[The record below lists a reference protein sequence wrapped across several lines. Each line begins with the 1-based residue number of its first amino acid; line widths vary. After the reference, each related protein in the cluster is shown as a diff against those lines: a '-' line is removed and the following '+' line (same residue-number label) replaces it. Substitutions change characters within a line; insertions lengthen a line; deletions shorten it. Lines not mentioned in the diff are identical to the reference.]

1 MPQPPRRSMLF
12 VPALRPDRFSKAI
25 ATGTDIVIVDWE
37 DAVVPERK
45 AEARELTGTFFGE
58 PTDRPVL
65 RYLRINSPRL
75 PDGLRDLEA
84 LFEMEHLPDGIMI
97 PKVESPEEVRWLT
110 EILQPYRKD
119 IELFPTVETAKGVR
133 AVAEVALA
141 SKATTILGFGAVD
154 LVAETGSDLSWD
166 SLLYT
171 RSQVVLAATE
181 ARVEA
186 LDTVWIEIND
196 QAGLEKE
203 SRQARALGFTG
214 KAAIHPSQVATINA
228 AFSPSVA
235 EVDLARRIVEAAEG
249 DFSGALQVDG
259 KMIDE
264 PVIVAAHRTVARAR
278 RISAAAGQR
287 SANA

>member
-214 KAAIHPSQVATINA
+214 KAAIHPSQVTTINA

-264 PVIVAAHRTVARAR
+264 PVIVAAHRTMARAR
-278 RISAAAGQR
+278 RISAAPGK
-287 SANA
+287 

>member
-1 MPQPPRRSMLF
+1 MSQPPRRSMLF

-25 ATGTDIVIVDWE
+25 ATGADIVIVDWE
-37 DAVVPERK
+37 DAVVPDRK
-45 AEARELTGTFFGE
+45 AEARELTGTFFGD

-97 PKVESPEEVRWLT
+97 PKVESPEEVRWMT
-110 EILQPYRKD
+110 EILQPYRQD

-141 SKATTILGFGAVD
+141 SDATTILGFGAVD

-181 ARVEA
+181 ARIEA
-186 LDTVWIEIND
+186 LDTVWIEIDD
-196 QAGLEKE
+196 QAGLEDE
-203 SRQARALGFTG
+203 SRRARALGFTG
-214 KAAIHPSQVATINA
+214 KAAIHPSQVAPINA
-228 AFSPSVA
+228 AFSPSDA

-249 DFSGALQVDG
+249 DFSGALQIDG

-264 PVIVAAHRTVARAR
+264 PVIIAARRTMARAE
-278 RISAAAGQR
+278 RISATAGT
-287 SANA
+287 

>member
-1 MPQPPRRSMLF
+1 MLQPPRRSMLF

-45 AEARELTGTFFGE
+45 AEARELTGNFFGE

-65 RYLRINSPRL
+65 RYLRVNSPRL
-75 PDGLRDLEA
+75 PDGLHDLEA

-97 PKVESPEEVRWLT
+97 PKVESPEEIRWMT
-110 EILQPYRKD
+110 EILQPYRQD

-141 SKATTILGFGAVD
+141 SDATTILGFGAVD

-181 ARVEA
+181 ARIEA
-186 LDTVWIEIND
+186 LDTVWIEIDD
-196 QAGLEKE
+196 QAGLEDE
-203 SRQARALGFTG
+203 ARRARAIGFTG
-214 KAAIHPSQVATINA
+214 KAAIHPSQVAPINA
-228 AFSPSVA
+228 AFSPSDT

-249 DFSGALQVDG
+249 DFSGALQIDG

-264 PVIVAAHRTVARAR
+264 PVIIAARRTMARAE
-278 RISAAAGQR
+278 RISAAAGT
-287 SANA
+287 

>member
-1 MPQPPRRSMLF
+1 MLF

-45 AEARELTGTFFGE
+45 AEARELTGNFFGE

-65 RYLRINSPRL
+65 RYLRVNSPRL
-75 PDGLRDLEA
+75 PDGLHDLEA

-97 PKVESPEEVRWLT
+97 PKVESPEEIRWMT
-110 EILQPYRKD
+110 EILQPYRQD

-141 SKATTILGFGAVD
+141 SDATTILGFGAVD

-181 ARVEA
+181 ARIEA
-186 LDTVWIEIND
+186 LDTVWIEIDD
-196 QAGLEKE
+196 QAGLEEE
-203 SRQARALGFTG
+203 SRRAHAIGFTG
-214 KAAIHPSQVATINA
+214 KAAIHPSQVAPINA
-228 AFSPSVA
+228 AFSPSDT

-249 DFSGALQVDG
+249 DFSGALQIDG

-264 PVIVAAHRTVARAR
+264 PVIIAARRTMARAE
-278 RISAAAGQR
+278 RISAAAGT
-287 SANA
+287 

>member
-65 RYLRINSPRL
+65 RYLRINSPRI

-97 PKVESPEEVRWLT
+97 PKVESPEEVRWMT
-110 EILQPYRKD
+110 EILQPYRQD

-141 SKATTILGFGAVD
+141 SDATTILGFGAVD

-181 ARVEA
+181 ARIEA
-186 LDTVWIEIND
+186 LDTVWIEIDD
-196 QAGLEKE
+196 QAGLEDE
-203 SRQARALGFTG
+203 SRRARAIGFSG
-214 KAAIHPSQVATINA
+214 KAAIHPSQVAPINA
-228 AFSPSVA
+228 AFSPSNA
-235 EVDLARRIVEAAEG
+235 EVNLARRIVEAAEG
-249 DFSGALQVDG
+249 DFSGALQIDG

-264 PVIVAAHRTVARAR
+264 PVIIAARRTMARAE
-278 RISAAAGQR
+278 RISAAAGT
-287 SANA
+287 

>member
-1 MPQPPRRSMLF
+1 MSNPPRRSMLF
-12 VPALRPDRFSKAI
+12 VPALRPDRFTKAI
-25 ATGTDIVIVDWE
+25 ATGADIVIVDWE
-37 DAVVPERK
+37 DAVVPDRK
-45 AEARELTGTFFGE
+45 AEARELTGTFFGD

-97 PKVESPEEVRWLT
+97 PKVESPEEVRWMT
-110 EILQPYRKD
+110 EILQPYRED

-141 SKATTILGFGAVD
+141 SEATTILGFGAVD

-196 QAGLEKE
+196 QDGLEEE
-203 SRQARALGFTG
+203 SRRARALGFTG
-214 KAAIHPSQVATINA
+214 KAAIHPSQVAPINA
-228 AFSPSVA
+228 AFSPSEA
-235 EVDLARRIVEAAEG
+235 EIDLARRIVEAAEG

-264 PVIVAAHRTVARAR
+264 PVIIAARRTMARAE
-278 RISAAAGQR
+278 RISTAAG
-287 SANA
+287 S

>member
-97 PKVESPEEVRWLT
+97 PKVESPEEVRWMT
-110 EILQPYRKD
+110 EILQPYRQD
-119 IELFPTVETAKGVR
+119 IELFPTVETAKGLR

-141 SKATTILGFGAVD
+141 SDATTILGFGAVD

-181 ARVEA
+181 ARIEA
-186 LDTVWIEIND
+186 LDTVWIEIDD
-196 QAGLEKE
+196 QAGLEDE
-203 SRQARALGFTG
+203 SRRARAIGFTG
-214 KAAIHPSQVATINA
+214 KAAIHPSQVAPINA
-228 AFSPSVA
+228 AFSPSDA

-249 DFSGALQVDG
+249 DFSGALQIDG

-264 PVIVAAHRTVARAR
+264 PVIIAARRTMARAE
-278 RISAAAGQR
+278 RISAAAGT
-287 SANA
+287 

>member
-1 MPQPPRRSMLF
+1 
-12 VPALRPDRFSKAI
+12 
-25 ATGTDIVIVDWE
+25 
-37 DAVVPERK
+37 
-45 AEARELTGTFFGE
+45 
-58 PTDRPVL
+58 
-65 RYLRINSPRL
+65 
-75 PDGLRDLEA
+75 
-84 LFEMEHLPDGIMI
+84 
-97 PKVESPEEVRWLT
+97 
-110 EILQPYRKD
+110 
-119 IELFPTVETAKGVR
+119 
-133 AVAEVALA
+133 
-141 SKATTILGFGAVD
+141 LGFGAVD

-214 KAAIHPSQVATINA
+214 KAAIHPSQVTTINA

-264 PVIVAAHRTVARAR
+264 PVIVAAHRTMARAR
-278 RISAAAGQR
+278 RISAAPGK
-287 SANA
+287 

>member
-1 MPQPPRRSMLF
+1 MLQPPRRSMLF

-45 AEARELTGTFFGE
+45 AEARELTGNFFGE
-58 PTDRPVL
+58 TTDRPVL
-65 RYLRINSPRL
+65 RYLRVNSPRL
-75 PDGLRDLEA
+75 SDGLRDLEA

-97 PKVESPEEVRWLT
+97 PKVESPEEVRWMM
-110 EILQPYRKD
+110 EILQPYRQD

-141 SKATTILGFGAVD
+141 SDATTILGFGAVD

-181 ARVEA
+181 ARIEA
-186 LDTVWIEIND
+186 LDTVWIEIDD
-196 QAGLEKE
+196 QAGLENE
-203 SRQARALGFTG
+203 SRRARALGFTG
-214 KAAIHPSQVATINA
+214 KAAIHPSQVAPINA
-228 AFSPSVA
+228 AFSPSNA
-235 EVDLARRIVEAAEG
+235 EVDLASRIVKAAKD
-249 DFSGALQVDG
+249 DFSGALQIDG

-264 PVIVAAHRTVARAR
+264 PVIIAARRTMARAE
-278 RISAAAGQR
+278 RISATKVT
-287 SANA
+287 

>member
-1 MPQPPRRSMLF
+1 MSQPPRRSMLF

-25 ATGTDIVIVDWE
+25 ATGADIVIVDWE
-37 DAVVPERK
+37 DAVVPDRK
-45 AEARELTGTFFGE
+45 AEARELTGTFFGD

-97 PKVESPEEVRWLT
+97 PKVESPEEVRWMT
-110 EILQPYRKD
+110 EILQPYRQD

-141 SKATTILGFGAVD
+141 SDATTILGFGAVD

-181 ARVEA
+181 ARIEA
-186 LDTVWIEIND
+186 LDTVWIEIDD
-196 QAGLEKE
+196 QAGLEDE
-203 SRQARALGFTG
+203 SRRARAIGFSG
-214 KAAIHPSQVATINA
+214 KAAIHPSQVAPINA
-228 AFSPSVA
+228 AFSPSNA
-235 EVDLARRIVEAAEG
+235 EVNLARRIVEAAEG
-249 DFSGALQVDG
+249 DFSGALQIDG

-264 PVIVAAHRTVARAR
+264 PVIIAARRTMARAE
-278 RISAAAGQR
+278 RISAAAGT
-287 SANA
+287 

>member
-1 MPQPPRRSMLF
+1 MLEPPRRSMLF

-45 AEARELTGTFFGE
+45 AEARELTGNFFGE

-65 RYLRINSPRL
+65 RYLRVNSPRL
-75 PDGLRDLEA
+75 PDGLHDLEA

-97 PKVESPEEVRWLT
+97 PKVESPEEIRWMT
-110 EILQPYRKD
+110 EILQPYRQD

-141 SKATTILGFGAVD
+141 SDATTILGFGAVD
-154 LVAETGSDLSWD
+154 LVAETGSDLSWY

-181 ARVEA
+181 ARIEA
-186 LDTVWIEIND
+186 LDTVWIEIDD
-196 QAGLEKE
+196 QAGLEDE
-203 SRQARALGFTG
+203 ARRARAIGFTG
-214 KAAIHPSQVATINA
+214 KAAIHPSQVAPINA
-228 AFSPSVA
+228 AFSPSDT

-249 DFSGALQVDG
+249 DFSGALQIDG

-264 PVIVAAHRTVARAR
+264 PVIIAARRTMARAE
-278 RISAAAGQR
+278 RISAAAGT
-287 SANA
+287 

>member
-1 MPQPPRRSMLF
+1 MLQPPRRSMLF

-25 ATGTDIVIVDWE
+25 ATGADIVIVDWE
-37 DAVVPERK
+37 DAVVPDRK
-45 AEARELTGTFFGE
+45 AEARELTGTFFGD

-75 PDGLRDLEA
+75 SDGLRDLEA

-97 PKVESPEEVRWLT
+97 PKVESPEEVRWMT
-110 EILQPYRKD
+110 EILQPYRQD

-141 SKATTILGFGAVD
+141 SDATTILGFGAVD

-181 ARVEA
+181 ARIEA
-186 LDTVWIEIND
+186 LDTVWIEIDD
-196 QAGLEKE
+196 QAGLEDE
-203 SRQARALGFTG
+203 SRRARALGFTG
-214 KAAIHPSQVATINA
+214 KAAIHPSQVAPINA
-228 AFSPSVA
+228 AFSPSDA

-249 DFSGALQVDG
+249 NFSGALQIDG

-264 PVIVAAHRTVARAR
+264 PVIIAARRTMARAE
-278 RISAAAGQR
+278 RISATAGT
-287 SANA
+287 

>member
-1 MPQPPRRSMLF
+1 MSQPPRRSMLF

-25 ATGTDIVIVDWE
+25 ATGADIVIVDWE
-37 DAVVPERK
+37 DAVVPDRK
-45 AEARELTGTFFGE
+45 AEARELTGTFFGD

-97 PKVESPEEVRWLT
+97 PKVESPEEVRWMT
-110 EILQPYRKD
+110 EILQPYRQD

-141 SKATTILGFGAVD
+141 SDATTILGFGAVD

-181 ARVEA
+181 AHIEA
-186 LDTVWIEIND
+186 LDTVWIEIDD
-196 QAGLEKE
+196 QAGLEDE
-203 SRQARALGFTG
+203 SRRARALGFTG
-214 KAAIHPSQVATINA
+214 KAAIHPSQVAPINA
-228 AFSPSVA
+228 AFSPSDA

-249 DFSGALQVDG
+249 DFSGALQIDG

-264 PVIVAAHRTVARAR
+264 PVIIAARRTMARAE
-278 RISAAAGQR
+278 RISAAAGT
-287 SANA
+287 

>member
-1 MPQPPRRSMLF
+1 MLF

-45 AEARELTGTFFGE
+45 AEARELTGNFFGE

-65 RYLRINSPRL
+65 RYLRVNSPRL
-75 PDGLRDLEA
+75 PDGLHDLEA

-97 PKVESPEEVRWLT
+97 PKVESPEEIRWMT
-110 EILQPYRKD
+110 EILQPYRQD

-141 SKATTILGFGAVD
+141 SDATTILGFGAVD

-181 ARVEA
+181 ARIEA
-186 LDTVWIEIND
+186 LDTVWIEIDD
-196 QAGLEKE
+196 QAGLEDE
-203 SRQARALGFTG
+203 ARRARAIGFTG
-214 KAAIHPSQVATINA
+214 KAAIHPSQVAPINA
-228 AFSPSVA
+228 AFSPSDT

-249 DFSGALQVDG
+249 DFSGALQIDG

-264 PVIVAAHRTVARAR
+264 PVIIAARRTMARAE
-278 RISAAAGQR
+278 RISAAAGT
-287 SANA
+287 